1 MGLGVTL
8 GRTKPVEAGLV
19 ALAVGMM
26 TGDKLVLSVGSATEG
41 KLVLSVGSTTEGTPV
56 EVDSVGR
63 EMEAVMEG

>member
-26 TGDKLVLSVGSATEG
+26 MGGKLVLGVGSATEDA
-41 KLVLSVGSTTEGTPV
+41 PV
-56 EVDSVGR
+56 DVDSVGR
-63 EMEAVMEG
+63 LTEAVMEG